1 MSNQTNR
8 TRDKR
13 IRTGSIALRIAL
25 GSALYLLLAF
35 VVVDAAVLI
44 VAGWPQIEQTGWRH
58 EDLRILIPAMRDLLQ
73 SMHFDIVLKLEGV
86 LVLLRLLGETL

>member
-1 MSNQTNR
+1 MNNQTNR

-35 VVVDAAVLI
+35 VVVDVAVLI

-58 EDLRILIPAMRDLLQ
+58 GDLQILIPAMRDLPCLAYHWCKCIAICPRKQ
-73 SMHFDIVLKLEGV
+73 APP
-86 LVLLRLLGETL
+86 